1 MAHCL
6 TSDAAP
12 LSTTGRGRLSVVPT
26 VSKRP
31 KIVLVACEASGD
43 LLGAGLIEDLKQ
55 IYPQARFAGVGGKA
69 MQDAGLE
76 AWHDCAELSVM
87 GIVEVLK
94 HLPRLLRLR
103 KDVLARTLA
112 WNPDVVIGI
121 DGPDFNLGLEHQLK
135 ANGLR
140 TVHYVSPSIWAWR
153 ERWIVKKI
161 QRSCDLVLCLFPME
175 PPIYARYRIPA
186 QFVGHPIAEQFEM
199 EPKQAGARRSLNVT
213 VDGPLLG
220 LLPGSRISEIA
231 QLGMIFLAAAVR
243 LLRRHPTLRFI
254 APMANARCRQAFER
268 LLAGPASDPAN
279 TAPDAVT
286 PAEWEAL
293 RDSITIVDGMS
304 HQVMVA
310 SDCLL
315 LACGTAALE
324 GMLAKRPMVVAYKI
338 SPLTHFIVKRLGIVK
353 INRYS
358 LPNILAG
365 DSIVPEFI
373 QDDCTA
379 PAIAAALEHHL
390 ADPGKFLAV
399 LPTYS
404 RLHGELRQDASTS
417 AARAVADLIE
427 ARPLS
432 VTPSVAAFRV

>member
-1 MAHCL
+1 MA
-6 TSDAAP
+6 
-12 LSTTGRGRLSVVPT
+12 
-26 VSKRP
+26 KRP
-31 KIVLVACEASGD
+31 KIVIVACEASGD
-43 LLGAGLIEDLKQ
+43 LLGAGLIEALKQ
-55 IYPQARFAGVGGKA
+55 IYPQAQFAGVGGQA
-69 MQDAGLE
+69 MREAGLE
-76 AWHDCAELSVM
+76 VWHDCAELSVM

-94 HLPRLLRLR
+94 HLPRLFRLR
-103 KDVLARTLA
+103 KDLLARTLA
-112 WNPDVVIGI
+112 WDPDVVIGI
-121 DGPDFNLGLEHQLK
+121 DGPDFNLGLEYQVK
-135 ANGLR
+135 SKGVR

-153 ERWIVKKI
+153 ESWVVKKI

-199 EPKQAGARRSLNVT
+199 EPSKAAARQALSVT
-213 VDGPLLG
+213 AEGPLLG
-220 LLPGSRISEIA
+220 LLPGSRISEIT
-231 QLGMIFLAAAVR
+231 QLGMVFLAAASR

-254 APMANARCRQAFER
+254 APMANPHCRQAFEH
-268 LLAGPASDPAN
+268 LLAGPASEQTN
-279 TAPDAVT
+279 TALEVVT
-286 PAEWEAL
+286 AAAWETL
-293 RDSITIVDGMS
+293 RDSITIVDGRS

-310 SDCLL
+310 SDFLL

-353 INRYS
+353 IDRYS

-365 DSIVPEFI
+365 ESIVPEFI

-390 ADPGKFLAV
+390 TNPGKFLAV

-404 RLHGELRQDASTS
+404 RLHEELRGQDASTS
-417 AARAVADLIE
+417 AARAVANLIE
-427 ARPLS
+427 ARSPN
-432 VTPSVAAFRV
+432 VPPRVAAFLV

>member
-76 AWHDCAELSVM
+76 AWHDCAELAVM

-161 QRSCDLVLCLFPME
+161 QRSCDLVLCLFP
-175 PPIYARYRIPA
+175 
-186 QFVGHPIAEQFEM
+186 
-199 EPKQAGARRSLNVT
+199 
-213 VDGPLLG
+213 
-220 LLPGSRISEIA
+220 
-231 QLGMIFLAAAVR
+231 
-243 LLRRHPTLRFI
+243 
-254 APMANARCRQAFER
+254 
-268 LLAGPASDPAN
+268 
-279 TAPDAVT
+279 
-286 PAEWEAL
+286 
-293 RDSITIVDGMS
+293 
-304 HQVMVA
+304 
-310 SDCLL
+310 
-315 LACGTAALE
+315 
-324 GMLAKRPMVVAYKI
+324 
-338 SPLTHFIVKRLGIVK
+338 
-353 INRYS
+353 
-358 LPNILAG
+358 
-365 DSIVPEFI
+365 
-373 QDDCTA
+373 
-379 PAIAAALEHHL
+379 
-390 ADPGKFLAV
+390 FLAV

-417 AARAVADLIE
+417 AARAVANLIE
-427 ARPLS
+427 VRPLS
-432 VTPSVAAFRV
+432 VPPSVAAFRV

>member
-1 MAHCL
+1 MYA
-6 TSDAAP
+6 
-12 LSTTGRGRLSVVPT
+12 
-26 VSKRP
+26 SKHP

-43 LLGAGLIEDLKQ
+43 LLGAALIEALKR
-55 IYPQARFAGVGGKA
+55 IYPEARFAGVGGQA
-69 MQDAGLE
+69 MRDAGLE
-76 AWHDCAELSVM
+76 VWHDCSELAVM
-87 GIVEVLK
+87 GIVEVIK

-103 KDVLARTLA
+103 TDVLARTLA
-112 WNPDVVIGI
+112 WKPDVVIGI
-121 DGPDFNLGLEHQLK
+121 DGPDFNLGLEHQAK
-135 ANGLR
+135 IKGLR

-153 ERWIVKKI
+153 ESWIVKKI

-199 EPKQAGARRSLNVT
+199 EPKQARARQSLNVAAE
-213 VDGPLLG
+213 GPILG
-220 LLPGSRISEIA
+220 LLPGSRVSEIT
-231 QLGMIFLAAAVR
+231 QLGMVFLAAAAR
-243 LLRRHPTLRFI
+243 LLRHRPTLRFI
-254 APMANARCRQAFER
+254 APMANARCRRAFEC
-268 LLAGPASDPAN
+268 LLAGPAYEQAN
-279 TAPDAVT
+279 MGPEGVTA
-286 PAEWEAL
+286 AEWEAL
-293 RDSITIVDGMS
+293 RDSITLVDGRS

-310 SDCLL
+310 CDCLL

-365 DSIVPEFI
+365 ESIVPEFI

-390 ADPGKFLAV
+390 SDPGKHLAL

-404 RLHGELRQDASTS
+404 RLHEELRRPDASPS
-417 AARAVADLIE
+417 AARAVANLIE
-427 ARPLS
+427 AWSPDVLRS
-432 VTPSVAAFRV
+432 AS